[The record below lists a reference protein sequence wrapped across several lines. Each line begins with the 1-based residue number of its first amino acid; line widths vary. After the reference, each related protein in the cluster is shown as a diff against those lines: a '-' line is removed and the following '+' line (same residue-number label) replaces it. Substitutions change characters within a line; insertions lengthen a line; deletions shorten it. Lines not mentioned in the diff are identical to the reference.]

1 MVAPGRVAPKQVD
14 PVLDPPEG
22 QQDVPQPLVPTYP
35 GQPASIYKDDESPR
49 EQQTAISVGVFL

>member
-22 QQDVPQPLVPTYP
+22 QQDVPQPLVTTYP
-35 GQPASIYKDDESPR
+35 GQIF
-49 EQQTAISVGVFL
+49 VGKFV